1 MAVRPVKASGIA
13 GVTPA
18 QREGIMK
25 LFPRRGTGEILRD
38 YEQAIVQ
45 GGRSDLVPG
54 GFLPPIPNYV
64 PSKQADTAGQLFLQS
79 LGNLGIDAL
88 NVGREASGIML
99 AAPFAAADI
108 FNAPT
113 DSGYLRSLDDFA
125 QGILDMETQQ
135 AAQAAKAAMMA
146 RGAGRRP
153 ASMTGV
159 KGGPTYA
166 QTPTDADQDAAIRS
180 QMAQAQDLGE
190 VSITSDGS
198 ILPGNIFEESAK
210 FVNDPFAIQDK
221 LFQTNIGEMDP
232 ERAAEIAAAE
242 AQRKA
247 GQQRESAEAGA
258 GAGQETE
265 GRKETIVSDV
275 TDITDQP
282 DDLVETQASGDVE
295 GIDLG
300 TGTDESP
307 AETAFK
313 SGYDAYLEALGE
325 DKEIGSIEDYKKEF
339 ADATGIDISGKVDNS
354 AALMAFGLALMQNK
368 AGKGFNVG
376 NILSSVGKA
385 GEAAQPLMIQAKK
398 EARAAQLASGK
409 YALEQRKAA
418 KANRQS
424 LLEAE
429 RDRINEL
436 LKQDREFEEK
446 RKIEELKQINAIEL
460 KRIEHENAV
469 ELAAA
474 EGVELYTGKTEQ
486 IDLFENAPDIFKVN
500 AFIENPNLPSGVSAP
515 IKLTSGSAATLGPA
529 LAAAE
534 KDFTRVE
541 NELTTIANIALTDGI
556 TVPSQFIASAKSLGR
571 AFGVGLGEEIDSVD
585 KAKQMLRKIEIQNTA
600 SILGE
605 AGKTISDADRALVKD
620 IVGEIS
626 MLDPTKGADA
636 SKLVSKLNQLH
647 GIIVQGGRRNLD
659 TAYQRLNASGY
670 NYGPYAQA
678 QQQQSTGM
686 QIGETRDMGGV
697 SVKRTG

>member
-1 MAVRPVKASGIA
+1 MAVRPSGIA

-38 YEQAIVQ
+38 YEQGIVQ

-64 PSKQADTAGQLFLQS
+64 PSEQADTAGQLLLQN

-88 NVGREASGIML
+88 NVGREASGILL

-113 DSGYLRSLDDFA
+113 DAGYMRSLDDFA

-135 AAQAAKAAMMA
+135 AAQADKAAMMA
-146 RGAGRRP
+146 RGAGRPP
-153 ASMTGV
+153 ASMSNIA
-159 KGGPTYA
+159 GGPTYT
-166 QTPTDADQDAAIRS
+166 QTPTEADQSAAITA
-180 QMAQAQDLGE
+180 QMRKAQDLGE
-190 VSITSDGS
+190 ASITSDGD

-210 FVNDPFAIQDK
+210 FVNDPFAIQEK
-221 LFQTNIGEMDP
+221 LFQTGVGEFDR
-232 ERAAEIAAAE
+232 EKAAEIAAANAQRRGGQLREEIE
-242 AQRKA
+242 AQA
-247 GQQRESAEAGA
+247 GQKAP
-258 GAGQETE
+258 
-265 GRKETIVSDV
+265 GRKRTIVGDV
-275 TDITDQP
+275 TDVTDQP

-325 DKEIGSIEDYKKEF
+325 SKDIGSIEDYKKEF

-376 NILSSVGKA
+376 NILSSVGAA
-385 GEAAQPLMIQAKK
+385 GEAAQPLMIQARK
-398 EARAAQLASGK
+398 EARAGQLAGGK

-418 KANRQS
+418 KANRQA

-436 LKQDREFEEK
+436 VKQEQDFENQK
-446 RKIEELKQINAIEL
+446 AL
-460 KRIEHENAV
+460 KRLQGRIDAGLERLKAENSAA
-469 ELAAA
+469 EAAA
-474 EGVELYTGKTEQ
+474 KGVDTHLEKTESFL
-486 IDLFENAPDIFKVN
+486 LFDDAPDVFKIN
-500 AFIENPNLPSGVSAP
+500 AFIENPNLPDGVEAKL
-515 IKLTSGSAATLGPA
+515 KLTKASVARLGPQFEASERALARAEQELVGLANIIANEDISTQAQIGSA
-529 LAAAE
+529 
-534 KDFTRVE
+534 
-541 NELTTIANIALTDGI
+541 
-556 TVPSQFIASAKSLGR
+556 IASVTRGFGINTDSELSPVAQAKIILR
-571 AFGVGLGEEIDSVD
+571 RIATEE
-585 KAKQMLRKIEIQNTA
+585 APA
-600 SILGE
+600 ILGE
-605 AGKTISDADRALVKD
+605 AGKTISDADRERVTD
-620 IVGEIS
+620 IVGDIGLLEKA
-626 MLDPTKGADA
+626 DPKVILN
-636 SKLVSKLNQLH
+636 KLENVYKT
-647 GIIVQGGRRNLD
+647 IVERGRNNLD
-659 TAYQRLNASGY
+659 TAYNVLHESGY
-670 NYGPYAQA
+670 DYGPYAQQQ

-686 QIGETRDMGGV
+686 EIGETRDMGGV